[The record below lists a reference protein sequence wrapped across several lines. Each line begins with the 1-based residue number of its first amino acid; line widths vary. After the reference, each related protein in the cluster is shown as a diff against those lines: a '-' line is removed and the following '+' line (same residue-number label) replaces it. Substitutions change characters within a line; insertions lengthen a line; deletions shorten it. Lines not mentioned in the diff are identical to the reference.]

1 MISSIFTELNSQYI
15 VELCGDQ
22 PVNFQH
28 MLAIPEGSSALTV
41 IHSPSSPVGTRSSSS
56 CLPWISCSGHAVSV
70 VFCSVW
76 SFSWPASCTS
86 LSSLTSLGAQTVK
99 PLSTV
104 RETRVQSLGRE
115 DLLEKAMAPHSSTLA
130 WKILWAPGPG
140 RGSQSGTR
148 LSDVPSS
155 TSRGF
160 TAHLPVACF
169 RTSFRPANVPPLF
182 TCSSVGEHLACLELL
197 GCYQ

>member
-1 MISSIFTELNSQYI
+1 MASSGPITSWEIDRETVETVLNFIFLGSKITAD
-15 VELCGDQ
+15 GDC
-22 PVNFQH
+22 NH
-28 MLAIPEGSSALTV
+28 EIK
-41 IHSPSSPVGTRSSSS
+41 R
-56 CLPWISCSGHAVSV
+56 CLLLGRKIMTNLDSILKSRDITLPTNVCLVKAV
-70 VFCSVW
+70 
-76 SFSWPASCTS
+76 
-86 LSSLTSLGAQTVK
+86 AQTVK
-99 PLSTV
+99 HLPTMQQ
-104 RETRVQSLGRE
+104 TRVQSLGRE